1 MRSLVRGQGETEGY
15 HERLIPIPSKYYN
28 PMGSTKHEEMAKRS
42 EEMVKM
48 SGEYQKILKDTLL
61 AFFQGINDL
70 TGKSIK
76 QNSKD
81 KRATQWINNF
91 DKEVDKLYF
100 SHLWLEVDENATEP
114 LRGWRELL
122 ERLVKEQFNN
132 VVYTFAKESSRYFK
146 NRAEAERRLC
156 VLLKKQ
162 KNK

>member
-1 MRSLVRGQGETEGY
+1 
-15 HERLIPIPSKYYN
+15 
-28 PMGSTKHEEMAKRS
+28 MGSTKHEEMAKRS

-48 SGEYQKILKDTLL
+48 SEEKYQKILKDTLL

-100 SHLWLEVDENATEP
+100 SHLSLEV
-114 LRGWRELL
+114 
-122 ERLVKEQFNN
+122 VK
-132 VVYTFAKESSRYFK
+132 RY
-146 NRAEAERRLC
+146 RTIAWMA
-156 VLLKKQ
+156 
-162 KNK
+162 